1 MIITSSLNA
10 GLIVCCDPTKV
21 LKTKTNDF
29 HLVIRLRFQSFNG
42 EHYLLT
48 NNSDATF
55 CLLFQFDSVIQ
66 GNWVHPQCVLLSF
79 IIFGLI
85 ELFYDCL
92 LTNVL
97 QQTLTPQLC
106 HPCSTY
112 KHRKTHYCGPFMEKT
127 ASHRGQT
134 QKLVFSFVEGPLIQ
148 KIAFQQMKK
157 QLFCPFQS
165 LREKL
170 KACVLIIEP
179 FASC

>member
-112 KHRKTHYCGPFMEKT
+112 KHRKTHYCGPFMEDCQSQRANTKT
-127 ASHRGQT
+127 C
-134 QKLVFSFVEGPLIQ
+134 VFICGETLDSENCFLANEKTTLLPISVSEG
-148 KIAFQQMKK
+148 
-157 QLFCPFQS
+157 
-165 LREKL
+165 
-170 KACVLIIEP
+170 KAEGVCVDN
-179 FASC
+179 